1 MKPRLW
7 LLLLTSFVLLAR
19 AADPVSPRGLTAL
32 SRTNLLAYADKAGAI
47 HPVKTK
53 RDWEK
58 RRAAILE
65 AVQGIMGPLPG
76 LEKRCPLDVRV
87 EEEVDCGT
95 YVRRF
100 LSYASEPRS
109 RVPAYLLIPK
119 DVLAGKRKATGI
131 LTLHQTHKL
140 GQKVVVGL
148 GESPNDEYGVEL
160 ARRGY
165 VCLAPAYPLLANY
178 APDWRALGYQSAS
191 MKAIWDNVRGLDLLE
206 SLPYVRRGKFGTI
219 GHSLGGHNSV
229 FTALFDTRIQAVA
242 SSCGLDAFR
251 DYMNGNIKGWT
262 GDRYMPRLT
271 PFLGRLSDLP
281 FDFDELIGALAP
293 RPVFISAPVG
303 DTNFKWRS
311 VDDLAANA
319 RPIYSLYKK
328 SGALVVEHPD
338 CAHLFPKAMRE
349 QAYRMFDDQLK

>member
-1 MKPRLW
+1 MNASRRLW
-7 LLLLTSFVLLAR
+7 FAVLIPCALLLR
-19 AADPVSPRGLTAL
+19 AADSPAL
-32 SRTNLLAYADKAGAI
+32 SRTNLMAYADKTGAI
-47 HPVKTK
+47 HPVKT
-53 RDWEK
+53 RGDWEK
-58 RRAAILE
+58 RRAAIIE

-76 LEKRCPLDVRV
+76 AEKRCPLDVRV
-87 EEEVDCGT
+87 EEEVDCGA

-100 LSYASEPRS
+100 ISYASEPKS

-119 DVLAGKRKATGI
+119 DALAGKRKARGI
-131 LTLHQTHKL
+131 LTLHQTHRL

-160 ARRGY
+160 VQRGY

-206 SLPYVRRGKFGTI
+206 SLPCVRRGKFATI

-229 FTALFDTRIQAVA
+229 FTALFDPRIQAVA

-262 GDRYMPRLT
+262 GDRYMPRLA
-271 PFLGRLSDLP
+271 PFMGHVSEVP

-311 VDDLAANA
+311 VDNLTANA
-319 RPIYSLYKK
+319 RPVYGLYKK
-328 SGALVVEHPD
+328 SAALIVEHPD
-338 CAHLFPKAMRE
+338 CAHLFPKEMRE
-349 QAYRMFDDQLK
+349 RAYRMFDEQLR